1 MKGLLA
7 GIINEQSPMINTQE
21 IVKVR
26 KEWADRLAKTA
37 SDNSWESAIQIQLA
51 ADALANPPNPQT
63 QVNSTPSSVGK
74 KTPWDLPNGTWRP
87 GEPTPYEASR
97 NFDWNRFLEQLQE
110 IQQSYK

>member
-7 GIINEQSPMINTQE
+7 GIIDEKSPIINPQQ
-21 IVKVR
+21 IVEVR

-37 SDNSWESAIQIQLA
+37 SDNSWESAIQIRLA
-51 ADALANPPNPQT
+51 ADALANPPNPKSQLNPT
-63 QVNSTPSSVGK
+63 SSSVFN

-87 GEPTPYEASR
+87 GEPPPFEASR
-97 NFDWNRFLEQLQE
+97 DFDWNRFLEQLQE